1 MNGGILIQMD
11 ILQDSGL
18 CLENEVYFL
27 DALSKRGAKGD
38 VGSDV
43 ASGKMSRKV
52 GRKRVKVA
60 INLHQPEV

>member
-27 DALSKRGAKGD
+27 DALSKRGAKG

-52 GRKRVKVA
+52 A